1 MCAREPIAIVGMACR
16 FPGGVND
23 PSSFWEL
30 LHNGVD
36 AITEVPEERWN
47 ASRFHHPNPGAPGR
61 MASRWGGFVG
71 NVDLFDAAFFG
82 IAPREAMQI
91 DPQHRWL
98 AEVTWE
104 AMEDAGI
111 PPEQLAGS
119 RTGVFVGI
127 SHADYPNLH
136 RHDTLSIDGYVN
148 IGSALSIA
156 ANRLS
161 YLFNLR
167 GPSLAV
173 DTACSSSLVG
183 LHLAARSLLSGE
195 CDFTVVGG
203 ANALLSPEA
212 GIGLSQARMLSP
224 RGRCRAFDAGADGYV
239 RGEGAAAILLTPL
252 RTAQAL
258 GLEPRA
264 LLIATASNQDGRS
277 SSLTVPNQEAQ
288 EEMMREALHS
298 AEVEPNDVVY
308 VEAHG
313 TGTTVGDRIEVRA
326 LASVLAKD
334 RAPNERLLVGS
345 VKTNIGHL
353 EPASGLAGLIKA
365 VLVLEHRAVPPS
377 LHFESPNPRLPL
389 DRIIVPTTLTSLPS
403 RDGRTPHVGVN
414 SFGFGGSNA
423 HALLAPAPALSAA
436 VESVDE
442 PCIFPLS
449 ARSAAALGDYA
460 EAFSRFIDKN
470 TLPPFSLRD
479 FCAAAALGKSH
490 HSLRTALVVDSFAN
504 LQTQLLALRKTA
516 VDLSPANE
524 APKIAFVCSGQGPQW
539 WAMGRQLYHREKIV
553 RETLERCDAICLE
566 LGGPKL
572 LDALLATEADSPL
585 ARTEIAQP
593 ALFALQASLV
603 ELWRAWGIEA
613 DMLIGHS
620 VGEAAAAWAAR
631 IFDLKNILRIVVSRG
646 RWQGKMRGLGRMLAV
661 ALSAD
666 DAKEWEKKFA
676 GRVSIAAFNAPKQ
689 VTLSGDASALEE
701 IAAALRKAKVFNRF
715 LPIDYAFHSAQMDPI
730 EEGWRQELADVAGAA
745 SKVLL
750 ISTVTGQ
757 PVQGAEMNADYW
769 WRNVRQPVRFAAG
782 IERLLDEGCTAF
794 VEIGPHPV
802 LASALA
808 EIVLA
813 RKSSPVC
820 VGSLRKAED
829 ERRTMLLGLA
839 ALYRSG
845 AKVNWRGLYARSA
858 KAIRLPAYPWQRQRF
873 WQEAAETNNELRS
886 ASPHPLLGD
895 RQPHPQPTW
904 LNHLDARLVP
914 WLTDHRTAGSVVL
927 PAAAYLEMAVVAVR
941 EFLNEPTILL
951 EEIRFHRLLFLPEG
965 QPVPTCVRLDPA
977 TTSFQILA
985 APPGNPSKWEV
996 HAEGL
1001 YRSGRLRTPPR
1012 VDLENLRTTL
1022 DGERDPEQLYQEL
1035 SEMGQVYGP
1044 AFRGMTSL
1052 RVHGIETALSEVID
1066 PAERGTSDYFL
1077 FPPSLD
1083 SCFHSSVALKRQ
1095 QGQDSR
1101 AVVVVSARQL
1111 QLFKPM
1117 PEKVWSRLRIIERSD
1132 NFHLGDMTVLDPSGD
1147 VVAQV
1152 NGLMVR
1158 AIDAESR
1165 PAERERKFYQFAWEQ
1180 SEPSAAEQPAIGEVI
1195 IFSDRDGF
1203 GVSLGQAL
1211 REKQIST
1218 TLVFADAK
1226 FRQSNGSGLAVDLA
1240 RADWAIEF
1248 WKTLAGHGPLPKW
1261 IIYLWSWDDH
1271 RSSDE
1276 CPAAQSCSTFLALTQ
1291 ALLSIG
1297 GSDERAR
1304 WLVVTHQ
1311 AQSVVDYEAS
1321 TPAPAALWGFAR
1333 TLQTEQP
1340 QWSVSLVDCADAS
1353 LGERLLHELFVK
1365 EVEPEIAL
1373 REDKRWVRRLRQFQ
1387 PKNSLVATRPPAYAL
1402 HVGQRGVVDSLG
1414 FRGRARPA
1422 PGPGEVEIEIAA
1434 AGLNFRDLMKV
1445 LGIYPLKEGEV
1456 TNFGDEF
1463 SGRISRVGRGV
1474 RTLKPG
1480 DRGIGLASGGGAF
1493 GSHLVVPA
1501 ERVWKFPRNLS
1512 FAHAASIPVVF
1523 ATAYHALYTLAR
1535 LRKGETILIHAAA
1548 GGVGLA
1554 AVQLAQRIGAIVLA
1568 TAGSEE
1574 KRAYLRSLDVALVMD
1589 SRTLDFADEILRCT
1603 GGRGVDVVLNSLA
1616 GAFQQKSLAVCAP
1629 HGRFV
1634 EIGKRDLFENNA
1646 LPLAAFQRSLSFF
1659 AFDLSSV
1666 LTSCGKEVAALTRSL
1681 SEGFASGKLKP
1692 IPCTNF
1698 IATDA
1703 VSAFRLMQSAGQI
1716 GKIVLEFGPKCVPEV
1731 PAEFWPNPEGTY
1743 LITGGLNGFGLATA
1757 RWLVERG
1764 AMHLA
1769 LLSRRNKASTQDA
1782 LLIDEMRCR
1791 GVSVVTLSADVADP
1805 KALANALRRLKKIAP
1820 PLRGVFHAAAI
1831 FRDCTIA
1838 EMKEE
1843 DLEEVLAPKIRGAW
1857 NLHRQTQEMLL
1868 DCFVLFSSLSSIIGS
1883 PTQANYAAANAF
1895 LDALAH
1901 HRRAEGLPA
1910 LTINWGQISDVGTV
1924 ADRPEVGRFLH
1935 GIGVRALSSRDAL
1948 STLPRLI
1955 ASQEPQVGVI
1965 DVDWDKL
1972 SRESAKFGS
1981 SPVFRDLVQVEKSKQ
1996 IRDGAANEWRESIL
2010 CLPPDEQIS
2019 AISDLVVAQLAA
2031 TLGMAAADVR
2041 PTERLSGM
2049 DSLMAVELKVRIES
2063 QTGCELPIDLFNAE
2077 LTPARLAESLL
2088 KQISKSVSESKAELD
2103 AFPAEVEAP
2112 GEVTAPLLRT
2122 EDTPLLD
2129 LVRARKLEPLTAGAL
2144 MSWPDSLFE
2153 QSQISSAGFFDRL
2166 NGGRVLFDLIF
2177 ETPLG
2182 SVGIFMLPLTTA
2194 QIKPGEPSLLPHV
2207 LDGITQAS
2215 ECGARCV
2222 ALTGLISS
2230 ATNYGTEVQA
2240 ACENRRDLA
2249 ALTTGHNTTVAA
2261 VILNLAA
2268 LLREAG
2274 RYLEDETVMFYGIGS
2289 IGLGALRLMLDVLPH
2304 PAELRLCDPF
2314 RSAAF
2319 FTELEITLRREHGY
2333 EGAIAVADSVTGFY
2347 DASVIVGATNVQ
2359 NVVDVMRLAPGT
2371 LVVDDSAPHCLNG
2384 PAALNRFTEKQDILC
2399 TEGGFVRSRE
2409 PMPRITHIP
2418 SSIAPGLPTE
2428 LPQLFLSFLTPHDIT
2443 ACILSALLSAQKPE
2457 LTPTVGPIAPAAA
2470 REHWDALP
2478 ELGFTAAALNYEGTP
2493 LSGKGIAAFRE
2504 RFRKL
2509 SVSSARVAAAV

>member
-1 MCAREPIAIVGMACR
+1 
-16 FPGGVND
+16 
-23 PSSFWEL
+23 
-30 LHNGVD
+30 
-36 AITEVPEERWN
+36 
-47 ASRFHHPNPGAPGR
+47 
-61 MASRWGGFVG
+61 
-71 NVDLFDAAFFG
+71 
-82 IAPREAMQI
+82 
-91 DPQHRWL
+91 
-98 AEVTWE
+98 
-104 AMEDAGI
+104 
-111 PPEQLAGS
+111 
-119 RTGVFVGI
+119 
-127 SHADYPNLH
+127 
-136 RHDTLSIDGYVN
+136 
-148 IGSALSIA
+148 
-156 ANRLS
+156 
-161 YLFNLR
+161 
-167 GPSLAV
+167 
-173 DTACSSSLVG
+173 
-183 LHLAARSLLSGE
+183 
-195 CDFTVVGG
+195 
-203 ANALLSPEA
+203 
-212 GIGLSQARMLSP
+212 
-224 RGRCRAFDAGADGYV
+224 
-239 RGEGAAAILLTPL
+239 
-252 RTAQAL
+252 
-258 GLEPRA
+258 
-264 LLIATASNQDGRS
+264 
-277 SSLTVPNQEAQ
+277 
-288 EEMMREALHS
+288 
-298 AEVEPNDVVY
+298 
-308 VEAHG
+308 
-313 TGTTVGDRIEVRA
+313 
-326 LASVLAKD
+326 
-334 RAPNERLLVGS
+334 
-345 VKTNIGHL
+345 
-353 EPASGLAGLIKA
+353 
-365 VLVLEHRAVPPS
+365 
-377 LHFESPNPRLPL
+377 
-389 DRIIVPTTLTSLPS
+389 
-403 RDGRTPHVGVN
+403 VGVN

-423 HALLAPAPALSAA
+423 HALLAPAPALTLVS
-436 VESVDE
+436 EPLNE
-442 PCIFPLS
+442 PCVFPLS

-460 EAFSRFIDKN
+460 LAFSQFIDKN
-470 TLPPFSLRD
+470 TLPSFCLRD

-490 HSLRTALVVDSFAN
+490 HSLRTALVADSFAN

-516 VDLSPANE
+516 LDLSPANE
-524 APKIAFVCSGQGPQW
+524 APKIAFVFSGQGSQW

-553 RETLERCDAICLE
+553 REMWERCDGICLK

-593 ALFALQASLV
+593 ALFALQTSLV

-620 VGEAAAAWAAR
+620 VGEAAAAWAAG
-631 IFDLKNILRIVVSRG
+631 IFDLETILRVVVSRG

-666 DAKEWEKKFA
+666 DAKEWAQKLA

-689 VTLSGDASALEE
+689 VTLSGDTSALEE
-701 IAAALRKAKVFNRF
+701 IAAALRKAKVFSRF

-730 EEGWRQELADVAGAA
+730 EQGLREELADISGVGA
-745 SKVLL
+745 KVPL
-750 ISTVTGQ
+750 ISTVTTQ
-757 PVQGAEMNADYW
+757 PVEGAEMNADYW

-782 IERLLDEGCTAF
+782 VERLLSEGCTAF

-808 EIVLA
+808 EIGLA
-813 RKSSPVC
+813 QKFSPVC

-845 AKVNWRGLYARSA
+845 ANVNWRGLYARPT

-873 WQEAAETNNELRS
+873 WQEATGTNNELRS

-914 WLTDHRTAGSVVL
+914 WLADHRMAGSAVL
-927 PAAAYLEMAVVAVR
+927 PAAAYLEMAVAAVG
-941 EFLNEPTILL
+941 EFLNEPTIFL
-951 EEIRFHRLLFLPEG
+951 EQIRFYRLLFLPEG

-985 APPGNPSKWEV
+985 APPENPSQWEV

-1001 YRSGRLRTPPR
+1001 YRSGRLRTPPK
-1012 VDLENLRTTL
+1012 VDLENLRNTL
-1022 DGERDPEQLYQEL
+1022 DGERDPEQLYREL
-1035 SEMGQVYGP
+1035 NEMGQVYGP

-1111 QLFKPM
+1111 QFFKPM
-1117 PEKVWSRLRIIERSD
+1117 PEKVRSHLRIVERSD

-1158 AIDAESR
+1158 AIDADSR
-1165 PAERERKFYQFAWEQ
+1165 PGERERKCYQFAWEP
-1180 SEPSAAEQPAIGEVI
+1180 SEPSAAELPAVGEVV
-1195 IFSDRDGF
+1195 IFSDCDGF
-1203 GVSLGQAL
+1203 GVSLGEAL

-1226 FRQSNGSGLAVDLA
+1226 FRQGNGSGLAVDLT

-1248 WKTLAGHGPLPKW
+1248 WKTLAGRGPLPKW
-1261 IIYLWSWDDH
+1261 IIYLWSWDD
-1271 RSSDE
+1271 RLSSDE
-1276 CPAAQSCSTFLALTQ
+1276 YPAAQSCSTFLALTQ
-1291 ALLSIG
+1291 ALLTVG
-1297 GSDERAR
+1297 GSGERAR
-1304 WLVVTHQ
+1304 WLVVTRP
-1311 AQSVVDYEAS
+1311 AQSVVDGEAS

-1373 REDKRWVRRLRQFQ
+1373 RKDKRWVRRLRQFQ
-1387 PKNSLVATRPPAYAL
+1387 PKNSLIAMRPPAYAL
-1402 HVGQRGVVDSLG
+1402 HVEQRGVVDSIG
-1414 FRGRARPA
+1414 FGGRARPA

-1474 RTLKPG
+1474 RALKAG
-1480 DRGIGLASGGGAF
+1480 DRGIGLAPGGGAF

-1501 ERVWKFPRNLS
+1501 ERVWKFPKNLS
-1512 FAHAASIPVVF
+1512 FAQAASIPLVF

-1535 LRKGETILIHAAA
+1535 LRKGETVLIHAAA

-1554 AVQLAQRIGAIVLA
+1554 AVQLAQRIGAVVLA

-1574 KRAYLRSLDVALVMD
+1574 KRAYLRSLGVALVMD
-1589 SRTLDFADEILRCT
+1589 SRTLDFADEILRHT

-1616 GAFQQKSLAVCAP
+1616 GAFQQKSLTVCAP

-1646 LPLAAFQRSLSFF
+1646 LPLAPFQRSLSFF

-1666 LTSCGKEVAALTRSL
+1666 LTSGGKQVATLRRSL
-1681 SEGFASGKLKP
+1681 SQGFASGKLKP
-1692 IPCTNF
+1692 IPCTKF
-1698 IATDA
+1698 PAADA

-1731 PAEFWPNPEGTY
+1731 PAEFWPGPDGTY

-1757 RWLVERG
+1757 CWLVERG
-1764 AMHLA
+1764 AVYLA
-1769 LLSRRNKASTQDA
+1769 LLGRRKQASPQDA
-1782 LLIDEMRCR
+1782 LLIGEMRSR
-1791 GVSVVTLSADVADP
+1791 GVSIVTLSADVANP
-1805 KALANALRRLKKIAP
+1805 KALAAALCRLKKIAP
-1820 PLRGVFHAAAI
+1820 PLRGVFHAAAV
-1831 FRDCTIA
+1831 FRDRAIG
-1838 EMKEE
+1838 EMKQE
-1843 DLEEVLAPKIRGAW
+1843 DLEAVLAPKINGAW
-1857 NLHRQTQEMLL
+1857 NLHTQTREMSL
-1868 DCFVLFSSLSSIIGS
+1868 DYFVLFSSLSSIIGA
-1883 PTQANYAAANAF
+1883 PGQANYAAANAF

-1901 HRRAEGLPA
+1901 HRRAQGLPA
-1910 LTINWGQISDVGTV
+1910 LAINWGQISDVGTV
-1924 ADRPEVGRFLH
+1924 ADRPEVGRLLH

-1948 STLPRLI
+1948 STLSRLI
-1955 ASQEPQVGVI
+1955 ASQEPQVAVI

-1972 SRESAKFGS
+1972 SRASVKFGA

-1996 IRDGAANEWRESIL
+1996 IRDGAANEWRESVL

-2019 AISDLVVAQLAA
+2019 AVSDLVVAQLAA
-2031 TLGMAAADVR
+2031 TLGLAATDVHR
-2041 PTERLSGM
+2041 TERLSGM

-2063 QTGCELPIDLFNAE
+2063 QTGCELPIDLFNAD
-2077 LTPARLAESLL
+2077 LTPTRLAESLL
-2088 KQISKSVSESKAELD
+2088 KQISKSVSEPREELS
-2103 AFPAEVEAP
+2103 ALPTETETS
-2112 GEVTAPLLRT
+2112 GEITAPLLRT
-2122 EDTPLLD
+2122 EATPLID
-2129 LVRARKLEPLTAGAL
+2129 LIHARELEPLTAAAL

-2153 QSQISSAGFFDRL
+2153 QSQISPTALFERL
-2166 NGGRVLFDLIF
+2166 NCGRVLFDLIF
-2177 ETPLG
+2177 KTPLG

-2194 QIKPGEPSLLPHV
+2194 QVKPGEPSLLPYV
-2207 LDGITQAS
+2207 LDAITQAS

-2230 ATNYGTEVQA
+2230 ATNYGTVVQA
-2240 ACENRRDLA
+2240 ACETRGDLA

-2274 RYLEDETVMFYGIGS
+2274 RDLEDETAMFYGIGS

-2314 RSAAF
+2314 RGTEF
-2319 FTELEITLRREHGY
+2319 FAELEITLRREHGY
-2333 EGAIAVADSVTGFY
+2333 EGTIAVADSVTGFY

-2359 NVVDVMRLAPGT
+2359 NVVDVTRLAPGT
-2371 LVVDDSAPHCLNG
+2371 LIVDDSAPHCLNG
-2384 PAALNRFTEKQDILC
+2384 PAALARFMENQDILC

-2418 SSIAPGLPTE
+2418 PSIAPGLPTE

-2443 ACILSALLSAQKPE
+2443 ACILSALLSAKKSE
-2457 LTPTVGPIAPAAA
+2457 LPPTIGPIAPADA
-2470 REHWDALP
+2470 RQHWDALP

-2493 LSGKGIAAFRE
+2493 LSAEGIAAFRE
-2504 RFRKL
+2504 RFGKL
-2509 SVSSARVAAAV
+2509 SVSSAPIAAAV